1 MNVLNG
7 VTAVQRCGH
16 TLQTHSSQVWGST
29 VHIKTPL
36 AMAITVTLALG
47 AAAPLQAAGQ
57 QALAATGV
65 VAADAVDLDRIE
77 VRAQLES
84 QVRAVDLKRSSDAI
98 EDAVSSDALGQYP
111 DKNVAESLQ
120 RLPGISVTRDQ
131 GEGRFVVIRGLDAN
145 LNSVSIDG
153 IAVGTPEDSSRAAP
167 LDVIPSDST
176 ERLRVV
182 KSPTPDM
189 PGDAIGGAVLVESA
203 SAFDRDGRSLR
214 GKIEA
219 SHQQLSGETS
229 PKASFNYSEVFADT
243 FGIALG
249 VNYQNRKFESDNT
262 EVEYD
267 NLDGDIDPQDVKP
280 GDVTAINLQNRKYE
294 IERKRI
300 GAILNMDW
308 RPNEDSKYYL
318 RTLYSQFDDAETRQR
333 VIYNFDDADMVATG
347 TDQYR
352 LDDLPADAIQKRMRY
367 RTKKENT
374 FAASLGGENKLTN
387 AVVDYKIGYTR
398 TEERVNDEMEA
409 RFELDADDMSAT
421 LDQRSRLPTYT
432 LSSNDWMD
440 NANYAF
446 DRFVISPKQ
455 VNDEERSA
463 QVNVRFDGDNSSIKF
478 GLLGR
483 WRDRDVNVDESE
495 LRRGPDIDL
504 ASWTAADPEHRHGVM
519 GQGMSS
525 AAMRAYWAQNGSRYT
540 ARPQDVA
547 GNAATSLE
555 EDYTASEDIFAS
567 YAMGTW
573 DIGALRI
580 IGGVR
585 VENTRFKATGNSV
598 ELDDDDGYTV
608 SPVEAN
614 RSYTNV
620 LPGLHL
626 RYDAADDWVLRASA
640 NKTVSRPSFGDIS
653 PRRAL
658 NAGDEALRLG
668 NPQLDPYESKNI
680 DLSVEKYIGT
690 TGIVSLGLFHK
701 SIDGY
706 IVETVSQND
715 PAYDGLDVTRP
726 INGRKATVRGA
737 EFNWQQQ
744 LAFLPGA
751 LDGLLVG
758 ASGTWLDTRF
768 DAGIADR
775 EGEEFMLPRASK
787 HVYSAHIGYEKYGL
801 STRLAAVYRSEYL
814 DTVGAGRA
822 FDIYVAP
829 NTQLDFSLDYK
840 FTPRISLYFE
850 AQNLLDKP
858 LELYQGSRSRTLQ
871 MEEYGRTYAV
881 GLKVAL

>member
-16 TLQTHSSQVWGST
+16 TVQTHSSQVWGST

-65 VAADAVDLDRIE
+65 VAANAVDLDRIE

-84 QVRAVDLKRSSDAI
+84 QLRAVDLKRSSDAI

-229 PKASFNYSEVFADT
+229 PKASFNYSEVFAET

-249 VNYQNRKFESDNT
+249 VNYQNRRFESDNT

-280 GDVTAINLQNRKYE
+280 GDLTAINLQNRKYE

-300 GAILNMDW
+300 GANLNMDW
-308 RPNEDSKYYL
+308 RPDEGSRYYL

-374 FAASLGGENKLTN
+374 FAASLGGENTLTN

-398 TEERVNDEMEA
+398 TEERVDDEMEA
-409 RFELDADDMSAT
+409 RFELDADDMSGT

-432 LSSNDWMD
+432 LSSNGWMD
-440 NANYAF
+440 NTNFAF

-525 AAMRAYWAQNGSRYT
+525 AAMRAYWAQNGSRHT

-573 DIGALRI
+573 DIGSLRI

-620 LPGLHL
+620 LPGLQL

-658 NAGDEALRLG
+658 NAGDQELRLS

-715 PAYDGLDVTRP
+715 PAYDGLDVIRP

-775 EGEEFMLPRASK
+775 EGEEFMLPRASR

-814 DTVGAGRA
+814 DTVGTGRA

-840 FTPRISLYFE
+840 FTPRISMYLE

-858 LELYQGSRSRTLQ
+858 LELYQGTRSRTLQ

>member
-7 VTAVQRCGH
+7 VTAVQLCGH

-409 RFELDADDMSAT
+409 RFELDADDMSGT

-504 ASWTAADPEHRHGVM
+504 ASWTAADPEHRHGVI

-658 NAGDEALRLG
+658 NAGDEELRLG

-840 FTPRISLYFE
+840 FTPRISMYFE

-858 LELYQGSRSRTLQ
+858 LELYQGIRSRTLQ

>member
-1 MNVLNG
+1 M
-7 VTAVQRCGH
+7 
-16 TLQTHSSQVWGST
+16 
-29 VHIKTPL
+29 HIKTPL

-300 GAILNMDW
+300 GANLNMDW

-409 RFELDADDMSAT
+409 RFELDADDMSGT

-525 AAMRAYWAQNGSRYT
+525 TAMRAYWAQNGSRYT

-573 DIGALRI
+573 DVGALRI

-658 NAGDEALRLG
+658 NAGDEELRLG

-814 DTVGAGRA
+814 DTVGAGHA

-840 FTPRISLYFE
+840 FTPRISMYFE

>member
-1 MNVLNG
+1 
-7 VTAVQRCGH
+7 
-16 TLQTHSSQVWGST
+16 
-29 VHIKTPL
+29 
-36 AMAITVTLALG
+36 MAITVTLALG

-300 GAILNMDW
+300 GANLNMDW

-409 RFELDADDMSAT
+409 RFELDADDMSGT

-525 AAMRAYWAQNGSRYT
+525 TAMRAYWAQNGSRYT

-573 DIGALRI
+573 DVGALRI

-658 NAGDEALRLG
+658 NAGDEELRLG

-814 DTVGAGRA
+814 DTVGAGHA

-840 FTPRISLYFE
+840 FTPRISMYFE

>member
-1 MNVLNG
+1 M
-7 VTAVQRCGH
+7 
-16 TLQTHSSQVWGST
+16 
-29 VHIKTPL
+29 HIKTPL

-300 GAILNMDW
+300 GANLNMDW

-409 RFELDADDMSAT
+409 RFELDADDMSGT

-573 DIGALRI
+573 DIGSLRI

-658 NAGDEALRLG
+658 NAGDEELRLG

-751 LDGLLVG
+751 LDGVLVG

-840 FTPRISLYFE
+840 FTPRISMYFE

-858 LELYQGSRSRTLQ
+858 LELYQGTRSRTLQ

>member
-7 VTAVQRCGH
+7 VTAVQLCGH

-47 AAAPLQAAGQ
+47 AAAPLQAAGE
-57 QALAATGV
+57 QALAATGA

-84 QVRAVDLKRSSDAI
+84 QIRAVDLKRSSDAI

-300 GAILNMDW
+300 GANLNMDW

-409 RFELDADDMSAT
+409 RFELDADDMSGT

-463 QVNVRFDGDNSSIKF
+463 QINVRFDGDNSSIKF

-585 VENTRFKATGNSV
+585 VENTRFRATGNSV

-680 DLSVEKYIGT
+680 DLSVEKYIGS

-715 PAYDGLDVTRP
+715 PVYDGLDVTRP

-840 FTPRISLYFE
+840 FTPRISMYFE

-858 LELYQGSRSRTLQ
+858 LELYQGTRSRTLQ

>member
-1 MNVLNG
+1 M
-7 VTAVQRCGH
+7 
-16 TLQTHSSQVWGST
+16 
-29 VHIKTPL
+29 HIKTPL

-47 AAAPLQAAGQ
+47 AAAPRQAAGQ

-300 GAILNMDW
+300 GANLNMDW

-409 RFELDADDMSAT
+409 RFELDADDMSGT

-658 NAGDEALRLG
+658 NAGDEELRLG

-758 ASGTWLDTRF
+758 ASGTWLDTKF

-840 FTPRISLYFE
+840 FTPRISMYFE

-858 LELYQGSRSRTLQ
+858 LELYQGTRSRTLQ

>member
-300 GAILNMDW
+300 GANLNMDW

-409 RFELDADDMSAT
+409 RFELDADDMSGA

-495 LRRGPDIDL
+495 LRRGPDSDL

-525 AAMRAYWAQNGSRYT
+525 AAMRAYWAQNGSRYI

-658 NAGDEALRLG
+658 NAGDEELRLG

-840 FTPRISLYFE
+840 FTPRISMYFE

-858 LELYQGSRSRTLQ
+858 LELYQGTRSRTLQ

>member
-1 MNVLNG
+1 M
-7 VTAVQRCGH
+7 
-16 TLQTHSSQVWGST
+16 
-29 VHIKTPL
+29 HIKTPL
-36 AMAITVTLALG
+36 AVAITLTLAMG

-57 QALAATGV
+57 QAVAATGA

-84 QVRAVDLKRSSDAI
+84 QIRAVDLKRSSDAI

-120 RLPGISVTRDQ
+120 RLPGVSVTRDQ

-145 LNSVSIDG
+145 LNSVSVDG

-214 GKIEA
+214 GKIEG

-229 PKASFNYSEVFADT
+229 PKAALNYSEVFNDT
-243 FGIALG
+243 FGVALG
-249 VNYQNRKFESDNT
+249 VNYQKRKFESDNT

-267 NLDGDIDPQDVKP
+267 GEDDAAP
-280 GDVTAINLQNRKYE
+280 GDVTAINLQHRKYE

-300 GAILNMDW
+300 GANLNLDW

-333 VIYNFDDADMVATG
+333 VIFNFDDAKMVKTG

-352 LDDLPADAIQKRMRY
+352 LDGMPKDSIDKRMRY

-374 FAASLGGENKLTN
+374 FAASLGGENRLTH
-387 AVVDYKIGYTR
+387 AVVDYRIGYTR

-409 RFELDADDMSAT
+409 RFKLNGKVFNGT
-421 LDQRSRLPTYT
+421 LDQRSRLPSY
-432 LSSNDWMD
+432 SFD
-440 NANYAF
+440 NPQWLDNSNYAF
-446 DRFVISPKQ
+446 DRFVLSPKQ
-455 VNDEERSA
+455 VNDKEHSA
-463 QVNVRFDGDNSSIKF
+463 QVNVRFDGDSSSIKF

-483 WRDRDVNVDESE
+483 WRDRDVNVDERE
-495 LRRGPDIDL
+495 LRVGPKVAL
-504 ASWTAADPEHRHGVM
+504 SSWTTSSPEHRHGNM
-519 GQGMSS
+519 GDGMDS
-525 AAMRAYWAQNGSRYT
+525 AAMRAFWAASGSQYS
-540 ARPQDVA
+540 ARPQDVG
-547 GNAATSLE
+547 GNAMTSLE
-555 EDYTASEDIFAS
+555 EDYVASEDIFAS

-573 DIGALRI
+573 DVGALRI

-585 VENTRFKATGNSV
+585 VENTRFKAIGNQVDVAANGRSF
-598 ELDDDDGYTV
+598 TV
-608 SPVEAN
+608 TPRVAN
-614 RSYTNV
+614 SSYTNV

-640 NKTVSRPSFGDIS
+640 NKTVSRPSFGDVS
-653 PRRAL
+653 PRVGYSR
-658 NAGDEALRLG
+658 GDEEVRLG
-668 NPQLDPYESKNI
+668 NPELDPYESKNI
-680 DLSVEKYIGT
+680 DLSVEKYIGSS
-690 TGIVSLGLFHK
+690 GIVSLGLFHK

-706 IVETVSQND
+706 IVETVRTND
-715 PAYDGLDVTRP
+715 PAYGGFDVTQP
-726 INGRKATVRGA
+726 INGRNATVRGA

-744 LAFLPGA
+744 LAFLPDG

-758 ASGTWLDTRF
+758 ASGTWLDTTF
-768 DAGIADR
+768 DAGIKDR
-775 EGEEFMLPRASK
+775 AGEDFTLPRASK
-787 HVYSAHIGYEKYGL
+787 HVYSAHIGYEKYGV

-814 DTVGAGRA
+814 DSIGKGRA

-840 FTPRISLYFE
+840 FTPRVSMYFE

-858 LELYQGSRSRTLQ
+858 LELYQGTRSRTLQ
-871 MEEYGRTYAV
+871 MEEYGRTYAL